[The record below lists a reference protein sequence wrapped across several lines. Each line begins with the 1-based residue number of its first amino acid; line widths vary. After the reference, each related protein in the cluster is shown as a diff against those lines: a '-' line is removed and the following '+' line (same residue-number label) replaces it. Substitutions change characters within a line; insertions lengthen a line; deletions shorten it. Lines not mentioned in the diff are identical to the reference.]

1 MDTGGAP
8 DQHADAAKFHHA
20 EDLQR
25 AMQRAQLTKTKKLTR
40 VRLILRRVLGR
51 QNPPASP

>member
-25 AMQRAQLTKTKKLTR
+25 ALQRAQLTKTKKLTR

>member
-1 MDTGGAP
+1 MLGGAP
-8 DQHADAAKFHHA
+8 DQQVDANKFHNQEIRRA
-20 EDLQR
+20 LQR
-25 AMQRAQLTKTKKLTR
+25 DEGDQAKMLTR